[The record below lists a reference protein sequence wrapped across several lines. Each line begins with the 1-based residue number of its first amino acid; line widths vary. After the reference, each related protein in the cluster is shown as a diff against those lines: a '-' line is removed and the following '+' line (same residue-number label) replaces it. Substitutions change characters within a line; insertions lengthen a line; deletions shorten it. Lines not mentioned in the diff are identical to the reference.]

1 MLNLKR
7 EALYDAI
14 MSTGAKIFTVQFI
27 KKDGELRTMN
37 CRLGVTSYL
46 NGGKATIKNDGNPY
60 VIVFDMQS
68 KGYRCINL
76 NTARTFKAE
85 GATFRII
92 P

>member
-1 MLNLKR
+1 MLNLQR

-14 MSTGAKIFTVQFI
+14 LSTNGKIFTVQFV
-27 KKDGELRTMN
+27 KKDGQLRTMN
-37 CRLGVTSYL
+37 CRLEVTSYL
-46 NGGKATIKNDGNPY
+46 KGGKATVKNDGNPY

-76 NTARTFKAE
+76 DTAKTFKAK

-92 P
+92 